1 MSSNAKQSKETQDK
15 RYFIFNMVF
24 QSKTSFT
31 LINCIEKSLAPLYKK
46 NKKEDTPIKEK
57 NVKFRLN
64 EKNYITILMRLDY
77 FFNLLEE
84 HSYKFNNKIW
94 IMCGI
99 SVFSKSFPNITNLF
113 YERFLLRK
121 LIPGIEEGELDDD
134 PDITDED
141 FYLYDIAQRLS
152 NLGLRVVDIS
162 NDTYRIYGDYVY
174 GAYDYDL
181 DDGAYVDIF

>member
-1 MSSNAKQSKETQDK
+1 M
-15 RYFIFNMVF
+15 
-24 QSKTSFT
+24 
-31 LINCIEKSLAPLYKK
+31 
-46 NKKEDTPIKEK
+46 
-57 NVKFRLN
+57 KFRQN
-64 EKNYITILMRLDY
+64 KKNYITILGRLDY
-77 FFNLLEE
+77 FFNMLEE
-84 HSYKFNNKIW
+84 HSAKVNNIIW
-94 IMCGI
+94 VQCDNY
-99 SVFSKSFPNITNLF
+99 VFSKFFPNIANLF